1 MNKLKYLTNKQL
13 VDIINDKYA
22 NNYNDDDYIA
32 ELVRRR
38 KKYNK
43 QIAIVQKEFD
53 IFTETGTTVKQSIQI
68 GLCDLSQLVT
78 AGCLQKAQL
87 SNLVS
92 ILLNPTILFTIS
104 FFLLFRLYFHILLCL
119 AISLFQHKLF

>member
-43 QIAIVQKEFD
+43 QIAIVDGERFVMVD
-53 IFTETGTTVKQSIQI
+53 NEYGEM
-68 GLCDLSQLVT
+68 
-78 AGCLQKAQL
+78 
-87 SNLVS
+87 
-92 ILLNPTILFTIS
+92 
-104 FFLLFRLYFHILLCL
+104 
-119 AISLFQHKLF
+119 

>member
-22 NNYNDDDYIA
+22 NDLNDDDYVA

-43 QIAIVQKEFD
+43 QIAIVDGERF
-53 IFTETGTTVKQSIQI
+53 IMVGNE
-68 GLCDLSQLVT
+68 
-78 AGCLQKAQL
+78 
-87 SNLVS
+87 
-92 ILLNPTILFTIS
+92 
-104 FFLLFRLYFHILLCL
+104 
-119 AISLFQHKLF
+119 

>member
-32 ELVRRR
+32 ELIKRR

-43 QIAIVQKEFD
+43 QIAIVDGERFVMVD
-53 IFTETGTTVKQSIQI
+53 NE
-68 GLCDLSQLVT
+68 
-78 AGCLQKAQL
+78 
-87 SNLVS
+87 
-92 ILLNPTILFTIS
+92 
-104 FFLLFRLYFHILLCL
+104 
-119 AISLFQHKLF
+119 

>member
-43 QIAIVQKEFD
+43 QIAIVDGERFVMVD
-53 IFTETGTTVKQSIQI
+53 NE
-68 GLCDLSQLVT
+68 
-78 AGCLQKAQL
+78 
-87 SNLVS
+87 
-92 ILLNPTILFTIS
+92 
-104 FFLLFRLYFHILLCL
+104 Y
-119 AISLFQHKLF
+119 

>member
-32 ELVRRR
+32 ELVRRL

-43 QIAIVQKEFD
+43 QIAIVDGERFVMVD
-53 IFTETGTTVKQSIQI
+53 NEYGEM
-68 GLCDLSQLVT
+68 
-78 AGCLQKAQL
+78 
-87 SNLVS
+87 
-92 ILLNPTILFTIS
+92 
-104 FFLLFRLYFHILLCL
+104 
-119 AISLFQHKLF
+119 

>member
-53 IFTETGTTVKQSIQI
+53 ILKEMINGQ
-68 GLCDLSQLVT
+68 
-78 AGCLQKAQL
+78 
-87 SNLVS
+87 
-92 ILLNPTILFTIS
+92 
-104 FFLLFRLYFHILLCL
+104 
-119 AISLFQHKLF
+119 

>member
-43 QIAIVQKEFD
+43 QIAIVDGEKFVMVDNEYG
-53 IFTETGTTVKQSIQI
+53 EM
-68 GLCDLSQLVT
+68 
-78 AGCLQKAQL
+78 
-87 SNLVS
+87 
-92 ILLNPTILFTIS
+92 
-104 FFLLFRLYFHILLCL
+104 
-119 AISLFQHKLF
+119 